1 MLSFKFYLYVP
12 LPLSKVNVS
21 MGPTLGCRPGLM
33 SWDPEPRVG
42 YHLSQPRHTGRA
54 CRREADTELLL
65 AEEGLLIVSS
75 DLGLRRTGPQT
86 HGISNSLEQISSLSH
101 SVVFVY
107 FFALIPVE
115 GFLISCC

>member
-1 MLSFKFYLYVP
+1 MGL
-12 LPLSKVNVS
+12 VNVS

-75 DLGLRRTGPQT
+75 DLGLRRTGPQR
-86 HGISNSLEQISSLSH
+86 IE
-101 SVVFVY
+101 VVSPCHPLHQPLPEPNFI
-107 FFALIPVE
+107 LMRP
-115 GFLISCC
+115 L